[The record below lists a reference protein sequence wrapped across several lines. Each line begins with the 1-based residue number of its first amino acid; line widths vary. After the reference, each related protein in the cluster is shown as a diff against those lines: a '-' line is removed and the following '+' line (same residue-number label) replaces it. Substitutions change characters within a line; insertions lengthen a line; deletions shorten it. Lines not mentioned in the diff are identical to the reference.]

1 MESQKLTQHGS
12 LYAGTSHA
20 DYCGS
25 WLAHVF
31 HTRLLESP
39 YQFFVRSGDD
49 LR

>member
-1 MESQKLTQHGS
+1 MESQTLTQYGS

-20 DYCGS
+20 DYCAS

-31 HTRLLESP
+31 HVLEIP
-39 YQFFVRSGDD
+39 YQFFDRSGDD